1 MFKIPRFKIYGEN
14 DRAIQ
19 EKISLTNFTNFQ
31 TKKYLPSSTYVSRE
45 KMAGLMRERL
55 TLGKLNSQIIN

>member
-19 EKISLTNFTNFQ
+19 EKLSLTDFMSFRQKNTCPLAPMFQ
-31 TKKYLPSSTYVSRE
+31 GRRWQV
-45 KMAGLMRERL
+45 
-55 TLGKLNSQIIN
+55 